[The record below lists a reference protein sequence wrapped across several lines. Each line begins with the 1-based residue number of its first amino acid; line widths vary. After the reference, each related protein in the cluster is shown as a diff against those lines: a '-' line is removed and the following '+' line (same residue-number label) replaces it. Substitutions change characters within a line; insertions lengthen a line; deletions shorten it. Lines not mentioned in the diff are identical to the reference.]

1 MEGVSF
7 LFILLIF
14 LCGILFNV
22 IWGQSLGLGYGLL
35 SFQNSMTSSLLLLA
49 KNVQSVYEIYQLK
62 YIYYETI
69 NKDQKYVEFQ
79 KMIDEKELNSMKN
92 TVIRNYINSVPKRYI
107 HLVEFNDWNSAM
119 EHLNKLLKGDNND

>member
-49 KNVQSVYEIYQLK
+49 RMYNLFMK
-62 YIYYETI
+62 YI
-69 NKDQKYVEFQ
+69 N
-79 KMIDEKELNSMKN
+79 
-92 TVIRNYINSVPKRYI
+92 
-107 HLVEFNDWNSAM
+107 
-119 EHLNKLLKGDNND
+119 